1 MVIRSRYL
9 SRISRACLPNILM
22 TVATKKKRPPRP
34 IEEAIIRVGSGTEQ
48 TPAAIVKI
56 LKGIGVNAETIKH

>member
-1 MVIRSRYL
+1 
-9 SRISRACLPNILM
+9 M

-48 TPAAIVKI
+48 APAAIVKI
-56 LKGIGVNAETIKH
+56 LKGIGVNAESINQRKALSW

>member
-1 MVIRSRYL
+1 
-9 SRISRACLPNILM
+9 M

-34 IEEAIIRVGSGTEQ
+34 IKEAMTRVGSGTEQ

-56 LKGIGVNAETIKH
+56 LKGIGVNAETIKHWKAFSW